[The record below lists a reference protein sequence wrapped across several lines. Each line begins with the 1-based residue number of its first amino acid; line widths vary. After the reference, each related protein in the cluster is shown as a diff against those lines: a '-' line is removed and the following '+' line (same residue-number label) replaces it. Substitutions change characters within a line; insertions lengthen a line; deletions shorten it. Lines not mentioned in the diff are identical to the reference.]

1 VIVPF
6 MEFLLPVALKL
17 FPNMLPSTFQVSNDC
32 HQWMNERTVHALT
45 ICWAS
50 PNDPF
55 QDTMKK
61 EEDMRKQL
69 LLKLKMAE
77 FLQDTLE
84 EMAATG
90 ETHVRDAI
98 IGMPFL
104 ETR

>member
-1 VIVPF
+1 
-6 MEFLLPVALKL
+6 
-17 FPNMLPSTFQVSNDC
+17 
-32 HQWMNERTVHALT
+32 
-45 ICWAS
+45 
-50 PNDPF
+50 
-55 QDTMKK
+55 MKK